1 VRGLQERTDPDE
13 PDVIANKGIG
23 RGVIYS
29 FILVA
34 SAMIVAALVF
44 LPVFWIFVLFAL
56 VDGLAT
62 QFRVGI
68 LVSLNRIVFVFV
80 LLLVSSVNFGVL
92 SIILEVLVLI
102 AVIDIS
108 FLLREL
114 RQHTRQ
120 DLINILSNRLRSYIY
135 TIVPV
140 GIFSSGILYLAAA
153 PLSSGVSANYAI
165 SLLGLSSAAAFLII
179 LFVIRA
185 FRSEKSSD
193 LHVH

>member
-1 VRGLQERTDPDE
+1 MQERPDPDE
-13 PDVIANKGIG
+13 PDFIASM
-23 RGVIYS
+23 GVGSGVLYS

-34 SAMIVAALVF
+34 SAMIIAALVF
-44 LPVFWIFVLFAL
+44 LPVFWIFALFAL

-62 QFRVGI
+62 QFRVGT
-68 LVSLNRIVFVFV
+68 LVSVNRIAFVFV

-92 SIILEVLVLI
+92 SIILESLVLI

-114 RQHTRQ
+114 RQHTQQ
-120 DLINILSNRLRSYIY
+120 DLIDILSNRLRSYIY
-135 TIVPV
+135 TIVPA
-140 GIFSSGILYLAAA
+140 GIFSSGILNLAAA
-153 PLSSGVSANYAI
+153 PVSSGVSPNYAI
-165 SLLGLSSAAAFLII
+165 SMLGLSSAAAFLIV

-193 LHVH
+193 FHVH